1 MEVKFAPKGRLEIN
15 EARIIHRNFAGRK
28 NEYNPDGKRKFS
40 VIIPNEDIAEQLQ
53 DDGWN
58 VKVRVPKEEG
68 DDPLRYL
75 DVKVNPNRRGPRV
88 YIDNNDGHKATL
100 LTTDLI
106 DQLDELDIAYVDLD
120 INPYEWEMR
129 GQTGKSAYLSSIYV
143 YLNTDRFARRMA
155 EEEYPED

>member
-15 EARIIHRNFAGRK
+15 EARITYRNFAGRK
-28 NEYNPDGKRKFS
+28 NEYNTDGKRKFA

-58 VKVRVPKEEG
+58 VKVKAPKEEG
-68 DDPLRYL
+68 DDPFMYM
-75 DVKVNPNRRGPRV
+75 DVKVNPRNREPKV
-88 YIDNNDGHKATL
+88 YIDNNDGRRATL
-100 LTTDLI
+100 LPTDLI

-129 GQTGKSAYLSSIYV
+129 GMTGKSAYLKCIYV